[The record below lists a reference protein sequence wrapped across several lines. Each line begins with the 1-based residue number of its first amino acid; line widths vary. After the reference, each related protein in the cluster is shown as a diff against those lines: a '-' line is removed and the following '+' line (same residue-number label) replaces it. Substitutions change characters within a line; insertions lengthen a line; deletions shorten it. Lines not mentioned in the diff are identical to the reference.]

1 MFCLTICMEGTMTA
15 LMKIEK
21 DVNEIAKAI
30 AAALKVDVEI
40 VDTDL
45 IRVAVVGKL
54 GYMKGKRLFTSGVSY
69 KRAFTTGERYIIH
82 SPGVNVLCSECE
94 WYGKCIYKLAVYAPI
109 KGGDEMVGVISLTAF
124 NDEQAK
130 ILEENMDANLLF
142 VDVMANL
149 IYSRIMENKSVKD
162 IMIMRDKLNQ
172 VINSIDSGII
182 AADNEGRVTHI
193 NHAGLEKIKISSK
206 ENILGI
212 KLDSIFPSLQY
223 KKFLNSNGDI
233 VKKQE
238 ICNLINSKYDKYIVN
253 MRKILCDNEPE
264 GLVLSFENY
273 NKAKSS
279 AYTLVNA
286 DMPLSI
292 DHIIGQSEIIKST
305 KNMAL
310 RVSQGNSTVML
321 IGETGTG
328 KELFSRAIHYHSTR
342 RDKPFVTINCSA
354 IPDSLIES
362 ELFGYEKG
370 AFTGADKLGK
380 PGKFEIAN
388 GGTVFLDEIEAM
400 PIHMQPKILR
410 VIQEKEVIRVGSN
423 DTIPID
429 VRIISATNADLE
441 RAIVKGEFR
450 ADLYHRL
457 NVFPIIIPPLRERKE
472 DILLLAYYFIDKFA
486 KAMDRNIKGI
496 DKELKKFLLN
506 YSWPGNIRELKN
518 TIEFAI
524 NLVDGE
530 YITMNNIPPNIK
542 EFNEHQSTNE
552 RTLKEI
558 EYFYINEALNKYG
571 WDENGRILAAQKLG
585 ISRATIY
592 RKIKSMT
599 SQFDIDISS

>member
-1 MFCLTICMEGTMTA
+1 MTA

-21 DVNEIAKAI
+21 NVNEIAKAI

-69 KRAFTTGERYIIH
+69 RRAFSTGERYIIH

-94 WYGKCIYKLAVYAPI
+94 WYGKCIYKMAVYAPI
-109 KGGDEMVGVISLTAF
+109 KGDNEIVGVISLTAF

-130 ILEENMDANLLF
+130 ILEENMEANLVF

-149 IYSRIMENKSVKD
+149 IYSRIMENKAIKD
-162 IMIMRDKLNQ
+162 TMIMRDKLNQ

-182 AADNEGRVTHI
+182 ALDNEGRVIHI
-193 NHAGLEKIKISSK
+193 NEAGMEKIKISSK

-212 KLDSIFPSLQY
+212 KIDSVFPSIQY
-223 KKFLNSNGDI
+223 KKFLNSNDDI
-233 VKKQE
+233 IKKQE

-310 RVSQGNSTVML
+310 RVSQSNSTVML

-328 KELFSRAIHYHSTR
+328 KELFSRAIHYHSSR

-429 VRIISATNADLE
+429 VRIISATNTDLE

-486 KAMDRNIKGI
+486 KSMDRNIKGI

-542 EFNEHQSTNE
+542 ELNEPQTSNE
-552 RTLKEI
+552 KTLKEI
-558 EYFYINEALNKYG
+558 ERYYINEALNKYG
-571 WDENGRILAAQKLG
+571 WDENGRLLAAKMLG

-592 RKIKSMT
+592 RKIKDMT
-599 SQFDIDISS
+599 SQIDTDVSS

>member
-1 MFCLTICMEGTMTA
+1 MTA

-69 KRAFTTGERYIIH
+69 KRAFSTGERYIIH

-94 WYGKCIYKLAVYAPI
+94 WYGKCIYKMAVYAPI
-109 KGGDEMVGVISLTAF
+109 KGDNEIVGVISLTAF

-130 ILEENMDANLLF
+130 ILEENMDANLVF

-149 IYSRIMENKSVKD
+149 IYSRIMENKAIKD
-162 IMIMRDKLNQ
+162 TMIMRDKLNH

-182 AADNEGRVTHI
+182 ALDNEGRVTHI
-193 NHAGLEKIKISSK
+193 NQAGMEKIKVSSE

-212 KLDSIFPSLQY
+212 KIDSIFPSLQY
-223 KKFLNSNGDI
+223 KKFLSTNDDI
-233 VKKQE
+233 IKKQE

-328 KELFSRAIHYHSTR
+328 KELFSRAIHYHSSR

-410 VIQEKEVIRVGSN
+410 VIQEKEVIRIGSN

-486 KAMDRNIKGI
+486 KAMDRSIKGI
-496 DKELKKFLLN
+496 DKELKKFLLS

-518 TIEFAI
+518 IIEFAI

-530 YITMNNIPPNIK
+530 YITMSNVPPNIK
-542 EFNEHQSTNE
+542 ELNEPPSTNE
-552 RTLKEI
+552 KTLKEI
-558 EYFYINEALNKYG
+558 ELYYINEALNKYG

-592 RKIKSMT
+592 RKIKNMT
-599 SQFDIDISS
+599 SQFDTDISS